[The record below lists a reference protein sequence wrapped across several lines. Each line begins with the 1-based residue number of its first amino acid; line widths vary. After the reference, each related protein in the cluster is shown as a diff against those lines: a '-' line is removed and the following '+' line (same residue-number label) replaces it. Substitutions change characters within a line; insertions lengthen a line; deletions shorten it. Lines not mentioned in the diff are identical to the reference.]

1 MQISTTGIAL
11 EAVKQAFQEHTNHR
25 RPDQEIIDL
34 LKVNLEGND
43 FVFFEQDYL
52 QTYGTSMGKVSTLHH
67 ADIFMAYWEKEAL
80 ATCPIKPLL
89 YLRFLNNIFIIWRG
103 SWEQFEEFLG
113 ILNNHHESIKL
124 KAEFIDS
131 AVNFLDTTVF
141 KGNGFAN
148 NHILDT
154 QVYFKPTD
162 TSELLHID
170 SYHPPHTF
178 KGIVKSQLSTFKSGS
193 TE

>member
-1 MQISTTGIAL
+1 
-11 EAVKQAFQEHTNHR
+11 
-25 RPDQEIIDL
+25 
-34 LKVNLEGND
+34 
-43 FVFFEQDYL
+43 
-52 QTYGTSMGKVSTLHH
+52 MGKLFAPQY
-67 ADIFMAYWEKEAL
+67 ADIFMAHWEKEAL

-113 ILNNHHESIKL
+113 ILNNHHESIKP

-141 KGNGFAN
+141 KGNGFDN

-162 TSELLHID
+162 TSELLHVD
-170 SYHPPHTF
+170 FYHPPHTF
-178 KGIVKSQLSTFKSGS
+178 KGIVKSATVNCQIRFDRISSDPTHRDPAEEIVTTALKKKDTLRNYSERSSPNTTGKGI
-193 TE
+193 TNPKGLPKLA